1 MQQLQPLPLAL
12 LAAVTACVDAP
23 TTREASQSITAGFAV
38 PVGVVWPSST
48 IRVCWTAGGE
58 PMSSSTAG
66 SLAPELDGIE
76 AIIHAAWEPTV
87 NVHWAFSRD
96 CLADYD
102 VALDVRGNQSISY
115 GRDLH
120 GIPPVGIDFAIQQES
135 AAERHARLRD
145 EALLASGRI
154 LGLEWFVFDPS
165 ESCQSPFR
173 RGCADQSPLL
183 PSAVLAATALY
194 GGASGVFITP
204 LGQCLQVARQSQ
216 SWKLHYLSVRD
227 CGTPTPVWWDR
238 HALHTSSGVI
248 STVLSSTSLVTERS
262 TPDFRYMWE
271 PISTGTLT
279 SVGGRCLT
287 LGEIPSYRSC
297 ENTGNQ
303 TPTLFVGGI
312 WTFAVQL
319 QTKCLRAT
327 SATQLETVE
336 CPTPEQE
343 WEWQSGG
350 RLHNRKF
357 DRCLTIP
364 DGGGDEDAP
373 LTLEP
378 CRVGATN
385 QRWTF
390 SGEVRT
396 GIFNE
401 SPGVWGAPPSAGELP
416 VVLTKESDRYDV
428 NGNRV
433 EVRERWWSYV
443 H

>member
-1 MQQLQPLPLAL
+1 MQKLWPLAL
-12 LAAVTACVDAP
+12 LAAVTACVDEP
-23 TTREASQSITAGFAV
+23 TTLESSQFITAGFAV

-48 IRVCWTAGGE
+48 IRVCWTAGGV

-66 SLAPELDGIE
+66 ALAAELDGLE

-96 CLADYD
+96 CVADYD

-120 GIPPVGIDFAIQQES
+120 GIPPVGIDFAVQPES

-183 PSAVLAATALY
+183 PSSVLAATALY
-194 GGASGVFITP
+194 GGAPGIYITP
-204 LGQCLQVARQSQ
+204 LGQCMQTARQSQ
-216 SWKLHYLSVRD
+216 TWKPPYLTVRD
-227 CGTPTPVWWDR
+227 CGTPTPAWWDR
-238 HALHTSSGVI
+238 HTIHTPSGVI
-248 STVLSSTSLVTERS
+248 ATLLSSRSMVTVR
-262 TPDFRYMWE
+262 TVPDFTYMWE
-271 PISTGTLT
+271 PASTGTLT

-297 ENTGNQ
+297 ENTANQ
-303 TPTLFVGGI
+303 TPTLFVQGG
-312 WTFAVQL
+312 WKFPVRL
-319 QTKCLRAT
+319 GTKCLRAA

-336 CPTPEQE
+336 CPPNEAQ
-343 WEWQSGG
+343 WDWRSGG
-350 RLHNRKF
+350 VLYNLAF

-364 DGGGDEDAP
+364 DGGGEEDAP
-373 LTLEP
+373 VTLEP

-390 SGEVRT
+390 SGAVRT
-396 GIFNE
+396 GIYNE
-401 SPGVWGAPPSAGELP
+401 SPGVWGVPSSASEQP
-416 VVLTKESDRYDV
+416 VVLSTEPDRYDA
-428 NGNRV
+428 NGNLL
-433 EVRERWWSYV
+433 EVRERWWSFV
-443 H
+443 P